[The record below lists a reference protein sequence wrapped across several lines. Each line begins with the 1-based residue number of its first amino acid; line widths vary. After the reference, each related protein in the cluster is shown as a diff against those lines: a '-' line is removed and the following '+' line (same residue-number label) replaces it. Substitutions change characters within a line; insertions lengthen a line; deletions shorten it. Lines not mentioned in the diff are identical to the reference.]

1 MKTYWETPTSN
12 LFDTANWSGGSTP
25 GANDIVALTIAGTY
39 TVTSNT
45 NHTVLGVT
53 TGANATLSIGHDST
67 FTATEGTATGV
78 NAGTITILDG
88 STLQIGGIVDNT
100 GLINLSGNTTQTK
113 LVAISNTTFEGGGRI
128 QMTDNV
134 NNFFTVLPSTNII
147 TNVDNNISGAGTITA
162 EIFNNDKLGVI
173 DANDTNNRLVIN
185 NTDVINSGLIEA
197 TGAAGLQLSGGSFI
211 ANKGGIIE
219 AANGSA
225 IDLESFDEIEGG
237 TLKGNIDVFSNDGAM
252 LDGSGNSLSNQGAV
266 AIENGASLSL
276 RGVINNTGSI
286 NLDGGAT
293 ATSII
298 LIGVSTSASTTTLE
312 GGGQVKLSD
321 SSLNSLDVEGTSP
334 ATKIT
339 LNNVNNTISGAGT
352 IGVSGDLTLNNET
365 LGIINATG
373 VTNSLILDGP
383 VSNAGL
389 MEATGAG
396 HLRIDAENAGN
407 AEDIANTGVIAAN
420 TGSIVTLEA
429 GTITGGTLKTS
440 GTGAIQVTTS
450 GSSFVVFDG
459 SNQIVHTNAM
469 INIEGNVEVSNGST
483 LGMAGT
489 IRNTGDI
496 LDGFGSA
503 IELFSAGTV
512 KPTTLEGLGTIT
524 LSSASI
530 LEGEAGLINVNDTIS
545 GSGII
550 ENAALNNE
558 TSGVVDATGGGQ
570 LTINTGVS
578 IGPTSGPTAVTN
590 AGTMRADSSSEL
602 FVANGV
608 ANSGTLNANNGIV
621 MVAGAVTGTG
631 HAVINGTGDVEFG
644 AASTNLVKFAAG
656 STGELILDES
666 VKYSGAIA
674 GFGLH
679 QSIDLAD
686 INEATA
692 ALSYAPNSP
701 NTSGVLTINDH
712 EGHVAHLKFDGTFSL
727 GEFHLAN
734 DGGGGALL
742 TDPPIDTSP
751 HTIADGATLEI
762 DNGASGKITFA
773 GPAGTLQLDNPWAF
787 SGKVAGFG
795 GEDQIDLMDVSFG
808 TQTSLG
814 YARSGSTGGELKVSD
829 GIHTANI
836 ALLGNYMAS
845 TFATASDGHGGTLI
859 TAAPQAQQPM
869 LATPHA

>member
-12 LFDTANWSGGSTP
+12 LFDIANWSGGSTP
-25 GANDIVALTIAGTY
+25 GTSDIIALTIAGTY

-45 NHTVLGVT
+45 DHTVLGVT
-53 TGANATLSIGHDST
+53 TGKNATLSIGHDST
-67 FTATEGTATGV
+67 FTATEGTATGA

-88 STLQIGGIVDNT
+88 STLQIGGIFDNT

-113 LVAISNTTFEGGGRI
+113 LVAISNATFEGGGRI

-197 TGAAGLQLSGGSFI
+197 TGAAGLQLSGISGI
-211 ANKGGIIE
+211 ANKGGVIE
-219 AANGSA
+219 AENGST
-225 IDLESFDEIEGG
+225 INLDGSNEIQGG
-237 TLKGNIDVFSNDGAM
+237 TLKGNVNVVGNNGAA
-252 LDGSGNSLSNQGAV
+252 LDGSSAGTLSNQGAV
-266 AIENGASLSL
+266 AIENGADLSL
-276 RGVINNTGSI
+276 QGVINNTGSI

-293 ATSII
+293 ATSIN
-298 LIGVSTSASTTTLE
+298 LLDTSTSATTVTLE
-312 GGGQVKLSD
+312 GAGQVKLSN
-321 SSLNSLDVEGTSP
+321 SSLNSLDEG
-334 ATKIT
+334 AGTKIT

-365 LGIINATG
+365 LGIINATDAA
-373 VTNSLILDGP
+373 NSLILDGP

-429 GTITGGTLKTS
+429 GIITGGTLKTS

-483 LGMAGT
+483 LGMART

-631 HAVINGTGDVEFG
+631 HAVINGTGEVEFG

-666 VKYSGAIA
+666 VKYSGTIA

-814 YARSGSTGGELKVSD
+814 YAGSGSTGGELKVSD